1 MMVPDYAMI
10 GQIILYSMGYMDGLS
25 LANKIVMTYT
35 LCSQQLSNQRH
46 YDYGMRAVVAVLRAS
61 GNLKRKYPEQLET
74 ILVLQAIIDVNLPK
88 FLAPDVPLFNGI
100 VSDLFPGVVLPEI
113 DRKIMRDVVE
123 SECKKMGLQTVE
135 YFISKTYVKKNQK
148 KSSCRFLFIFFFHS
162 FFVLHLNV

>member
-1 MMVPDYAMI
+1 M
-10 GQIILYSMGYMDGLS
+10 
-25 LANKIVMTYT
+25 
-35 LCSQQLSNQRH
+35 
-46 YDYGMRAVVAVLRAS
+46 
-61 GNLKRKYPEQLET
+61 
-74 ILVLQAIIDVNLPK
+74 QAIIDVNLPK

-135 YFISKTYVKKNQK
+135 YFISKTYVKKSN
-148 KSSCRFLFIFFFHS
+148 FYLFFFFHS

>member
-1 MMVPDYAMI
+1 
-10 GQIILYSMGYMDGLS
+10 MGYMDGLS

-135 YFISKTYVKKNQK
+135 YFISKTYVKNQK
-148 KSSCRFLFIFFFHS
+148 KIKKKVVVDFYLFFPLFL
-162 FFVLHLNV
+162 LHLNV

>member
-100 VSDLFPGVVLPEI
+100 VSDLFPGVVASLNSVCVGSGCGFCALP
-113 DRKIMRDVVE
+113 
-123 SECKKMGLQTVE
+123 GW
-135 YFISKTYVKKNQK
+135 YVHPAM
-148 KSSCRFLFIFFFHS
+148 CIHRFFRS
-162 FFVLHLNV
+162 FPGHPSD